1 MSTSTERNDEARI
14 PTPSPIGRLLRY
26 LERQSA
32 AGFFG
37 KVTVSFQNGKVCDV
51 RTEQTRRLDEL

>member
-1 MSTSTERNDEARI
+1 MNARDRHDESPV
-14 PTPSPIGRLLRY
+14 PTANPIGKLIRY

-37 KVTVSFQNGKVCDV
+37 KVTVSFQAGKVTDI
-51 RTEQTRRLDEL
+51 RTEQTRKLDEL